1 MNPFDIQEWKPTFCK
16 TEEELKAFWEEHQ
29 IARKRIMKINAIGIA
44 LNMQGWSLE
53 ERIKKTLSA
62 AGVTVHLM
70 QRMNKELY
78 NNIQLNA
85 ELEL

>member
-44 LNMQGWSLE
+44 LNMQGSGLW
-53 ERIKKTLSA
+53 K
-62 AGVTVHLM
+62 
-70 QRMNKELY
+70 
-78 NNIQLNA
+78 NA
-85 ELEL
+85 